1 MAAQQIFVLSIVPL
15 DSSVVIFV
23 CLFAFFRLIFSMFFC
38 VCAGVFGHFFRL
50 FNESSMFRRGEFCC
64 DNILSIYMAVSPLC
78 VDGWVVDSNLPVLSA
93 LFCFPG
99 FTPLTIS
106 LNVNHAKTMWNK
118 QQYAIQTNTI
128 EIWPKLHIRIA
139 CLPLHR
145 KKVFRYGCSI
155 VLFAPQLS
163 QCYSPTHN

>member
-128 EIWPKLHIRIA
+128 EIWPKLHIRNA

-155 VLFAPQLS
+155 V
-163 QCYSPTHN
+163 